1 MGKNIIAVVSGLLFG
16 LGLGISQMV
25 NPGKVLAFLD
35 VSGSWDPSLAFVMG
49 GALAITIISFKIVL
63 GGARPVFDTNF
74 KIPDRTAVDLQLVSG
89 ASIFGIGWGLV
100 GLCPGPAITAL
111 AYGRPES
118 LVFLAALFAG
128 FFIEKINPIG
138 SLADQS

>member
-1 MGKNIIAVVSGLLFG
+1 
-16 LGLGISQMV
+16 MV
-25 NPGKVLAFLD
+25 NPSKVLAFLD
-35 VSGSWDPSLAFVMG
+35 ASGSWDPSFAFVMG

-63 GGARPVFDTNF
+63 GGARPVFDTIFN
-74 KIPDRTAVDLQLVSG
+74 IPDRTAVDLQLVSG

-100 GLCPGPAITAL
+100 GLCPGPAIAAL
-111 AYGRPES
+111 AYGRSES
-118 LVFLAALFAG
+118 FVFLAALFAG

>member
-1 MGKNIIAVVSGLLFG
+1 MGKNIVAVVSGLMFG

-35 VSGSWDPSLAFVMG
+35 VSDGWDPSLAFVMG
-49 GALAITIISFKIVL
+49 GALAITIFSFKFIL
-63 GGARPVFDTNF
+63 GGARPVFGTNF
-74 KIPDRTAVDLQLVSG
+74 NLPGRTAVDLQLVSG

-100 GLCPGPAITAL
+100 GLCPGPAIAAL

-118 LVFLAALFAG
+118 LVFLAAMFAG

-138 SLADQS
+138 SMADHA